1 MINKK
6 TNNLLLKLSAIILI
20 VVLSVLSARRTE
32 AAQTSFPD
40 VAKTAWYRDAVT
52 WAIDEKVTSGRGGY
66 FLPDKTCT
74 RAEAVTFLYNFAGR
88 PSVKA
93 NTSFADVKSSSLWYY
108 NAVAWAV
115 NNHITSGYGTVDGKP
130 IFSPDT
136 VCSRAMI
143 VTMLGNY
150 AEHIDNCYK
159 PCQDAGR
166 SFPDVRSGQWYYESV
181 SWASASGVANGKGD
195 GKFHPNDSCTR
206 AQIVTFIYNYR
217 MRVAPGHVHSW
228 VTETVIDKKAYDEQ
242 VLVKKAYDEQVLVK
256 KAYDEKKLVKE
267 AYDEQVLV
275 RDAYTEEIGPDATKL
290 PDGARKAEPIYVYGC
305 TCNTCGEFFC
315 DDDDIIETEDLS
327 LVGQVID
334 GKRYVL
340 DGGPGTAGAKWMR
353 HSLDMAYAWEA
364 AGKPEDSPLYG
375 HGRWHN
381 DFRVLGYTV
390 YYDAQY
396 ETVHHDA
403 EYKTVHHDAEYKTV
417 HHDAEYKTVHH
428 DAVTHTVT
436 RCSTCGEVK

>member
-1 MINKK
+1 MKNTK
-6 TNNLLLKLSAIILI
+6 TKTPLFRLSAILLI

-32 AAQTSFPD
+32 AAQPAFPD
-40 VAKTAWYRDAVT
+40 VAESAWYRDAVI

-74 RAEAVTFLYNFAGR
+74 RAEAVTFLYNYAGR

-93 NTSFADVKSSSLWYY
+93 NISFADVKSSSLWYY

-115 NNHITSGYGTVDGKP
+115 NNKITSGYGTVDGKP

-159 PCQDAGR
+159 PSRGAGR
-166 SFPDVRSGQWYYESV
+166 SFPDVRSGQWYYDSV
-181 SWASASGVANGKGD
+181 SWASEFGVANGKGD

-228 VTETVIDKKAYDEQ
+228 VTETIVDKPAWDET
-242 VLVKKAYDEQVLVK
+242 VKVRD
-256 KAYDEKKLVKE
+256 

-275 RDAYTEEIGPDATKL
+275 RDAWDEQVKTKDAWDETVKVRDAWDEQVEVEGAWDEPVYEYFAICAKCGYMTKDGSEMEIHCVDAHIAEGGASYSVEPVQTGSIHHDAVYETVHHDKEYT
-290 PDGARKAEPIYVYGC
+290 
-305 TCNTCGEFFC
+305 
-315 DDDDIIETEDLS
+315 
-327 LVGQVID
+327 
-334 GKRYVL
+334 
-340 DGGPGTAGAKWMR
+340 
-353 HSLDMAYAWEA
+353 
-364 AGKPEDSPLYG
+364 
-375 HGRWHN
+375 
-381 DFRVLGYTV
+381 
-390 YYDAQY
+390 
-396 ETVHHDA
+396 TVHHDA
-403 EYKTVHHDAEYKTV
+403 EYTTVHHDAEYTTV
-417 HHDAEYKTVHH
+417 HHDAEYTTVHH
-428 DAVTHTVT
+428 AAETHTVT
-436 RCSTCGEVK
+436 RCTSCGAVK

>member
-1 MINKK
+1 MKNTEIKIP
-6 TNNLLLKLSAIILI
+6 LFKLSAFLLV
-20 VVLSVLSARRTE
+20 VVLSVPSARRTE

-40 VAKTAWYRDAVT
+40 VAKNAWYRDAVA

-115 NNHITSGYGTVDGKP
+115 NNHITSGYGTVNGKS

-143 VTMLGNY
+143 VTMLRNY

-159 PCQDAGR
+159 PSQDAGR

-195 GKFHPNDSCTR
+195 GRFHPNDSCTR

-217 MRVAPGHVHSW
+217 MRVAPGHVHNW

-242 VLVKKAYDEQVLVK
+242 VLVKEAEDVQ
-256 KAYDEKKLVKE
+256 KLVSE
-267 AYDEQVLV
+267 AWD
-275 RDAYTEEIGPDATKL
+275 EEIKKGIGVCNRCGFSTF
-290 PDGARKAEPIYVYGC
+290 DGDELTDHCIDCKSGYHV
-305 TCNTCGEFFC
+305 
-315 DDDDIIETEDLS
+315 DLVV
-327 LVGQVID
+327 VGTI
-334 GKRYVL
+334 
-340 DGGPGTAGAKWMR
+340 
-353 HSLDMAYAWEA
+353 
-364 AGKPEDSPLYG
+364 
-375 HGRWHN
+375 
-381 DFRVLGYTV
+381 
-390 YYDAQY
+390 
-396 ETVHHDA
+396 HHDA
-403 EYKTVHHDAEYKTV
+403 VYETV

-436 RCSTCGEVK
+436 RCSTCGAVK

>member
-1 MINKK
+1 MKNTKIKNP
-6 TNNLLLKLSAIILI
+6 LLKLMAVLLIIFL
-20 VVLSVLSARRTE
+20 VAGSARRTE
-32 AAQTSFPD
+32 AAQTAFPD
-40 VAKTAWYRDAVT
+40 VAKNAWYRDAVT

-93 NTSFADVKSSSLWYY
+93 NTSFADVRSSSLWYY

-143 VTMLGNY
+143 VTMLRNY
-150 AEHIDNCYK
+150 AENVDNCYK
-159 PCQDAGR
+159 PSQGAGR

-181 SWASASGVANGKGD
+181 SWASATGVASGKGD
-195 GKFHPNDSCTR
+195 GRFHPDDSCTR

-228 VTETVIDKKAYDEQ
+228 VTETVIDKKAYDER
-242 VLVKKAYDEQVLVK
+242 V
-256 KAYDEKKLVKE
+256 LVKE
-267 AYDEQVLV
+267 AEDVQKLVSEAWDEPVYD
-275 RDAYTEEIGPDATKL
+275 Y
-290 PDGARKAEPIYVYGC
+290 
-305 TCNTCGEFFC
+305 
-315 DDDDIIETEDLS
+315 
-327 LVGQVID
+327 
-334 GKRYVL
+334 
-340 DGGPGTAGAKWMR
+340 
-353 HSLDMAYAWEA
+353 AYACN
-364 AGKPEDSPLYG
+364 SC
-375 HGRWHN
+375 
-381 DFRVLGYTV
+381 DFWTFDGDVITDHCIEEKTGYHDKKVQIGTI
-390 YYDAQY
+390 
-396 ETVHHDA
+396 HHDA
-403 EYKTVHHDAEYKTV
+403 VYETI

-436 RCSTCGEVK
+436 RCSTCGAVK